1 MKIFFQLVENM
12 QKNNKKLNILI
23 LGLNFK
29 ENIFLYLLCVF
40 LFHSWN
46 VNAIKNITA
55 YIRSYINNNKNE
67 NIIV

>member
-1 MKIFFQLVENM
+1 MKIFFQSVENM

-40 LFHSWN
+40 LFHS
-46 VNAIKNITA
+46 
-55 YIRSYINNNKNE
+55 
-67 NIIV
+67 